1 MVIKEKLDAEQEKK
15 KQAEIL
21 ESSQKKLYEAAQE
34 TSSLGS
40 SSDSKPESVG
50 ELQDEQK
57 FAEQH
62 GY

>member
-50 ELQDEQK
+50 EL
-57 FAEQH
+57 
-62 GY
+62 